1 MLFQDVTPDT
11 SGYMVAGYT
20 IFFVLLAIYLLSLSI
35 RARNLRQDLA
45 LLETLQ
51 KENKPKAPPRAKP
64 AGPAAGKKAASTKK
78 R

>member
-20 IFFVLLAIYLLSLSI
+20 IFFILLAIYLLSLSI
-35 RARNLRQDLA
+35 RLRNLRQDLA

-51 KENKPKAPPRAKP
+51 KENNSKEAARAKP
-64 AGPAAGKKAASTKK
+64 ARPTAGKKAASTKK